1 MKELTIKIPEGKLE
15 FFMELLKELGFE
27 AAESMEI
34 SEQQK
39 AIVRERI
46 KTGKAENF
54 SPWDEARKEF
64 NFKSKV

>member
-1 MKELTIKIPEGKLE
+1 
-15 FFMELLKELGFE
+15 MELLKELGFE

-46 KTGKAENF
+46 KTGKTENF